1 MNTRQKQL
9 LLCGGAVG
17 HLMHL
22 YDNKDLTFKEIKMI
36 LRKASTGRLE
46 KTSEKM
52 DGQQLTFSYDVVGD
66 QLRVARSSG
75 DISKGGMDAAALA
88 AKFEGRGSVE
98 EAFTGAFKVL
108 EGAIGALPAKA
119 KSKVF
124 GPSLNRWYSTEII
137 YTKNPNVINYDTDSL
152 VFHGWPVFSVDKSGK
167 VSMTEDEGG
176 GVDVLTSYIERMQK
190 AVAASGWKVKGPS
203 IGRMKS
209 LSNGEVYTSTVAA
222 IDEAL
227 SAAGVGDSATMGE
240 YLAALLADDVV
251 GLDIDPKVER
261 MVISRCLGEDGAP
274 SVVDIKKY
282 LDKSDQAKVSEF
294 VKNSPVLLKGYVRP
308 IELAINDFAV
318 EILKGLSSTL
328 IDDTDREVQRLR
340 AETEQAIAAIE
351 GSGNEAAMSI
361 LKTQMEKLKSVE
373 NVTSPVEGIVFIY
386 KGNAYKFT
394 GSFASCGQ
402 ILGLFKYGR
411 GNIKIKKD

>member
-1 MNTRQKQL
+1 MKKQL

-22 YDNKDLTFKEIKMI
+22 YDNKDLTFREIKSI

-52 DGQQLTFSYDVVGD
+52 DGQQLTFSYDVGND

-75 DISKGGMDAAALA
+75 DIAKGGMDAAALT
-88 AKFEGRGSVE
+88 AKFTGRGSVE
-98 EAFTGAFKVL
+98 DAFTGAFKVL

-119 KSKVF
+119 KVKVF
-124 GPSLNRWYSTEII
+124 GQSLNRWYSTEII
-137 YTKNPNVINYDTDSL
+137 YTKNPNVVNYDTNSL
-152 VFHGWPVFSVDKSGK
+152 VFHGWPVFSVDKSGH

-190 AVAASGWKVKGPS
+190 AVEVSGWRVQGPS
-203 IGRMKS
+203 IGRMKK
-209 LSNGEVYTSTVAA
+209 LSNGEIYTTTEAA
-222 IDEAL
+222 IDAAL
-227 SAAGVGDSATMGE
+227 STAGVSDDATMGE
-240 YLAALLADDVV
+240 YLAALLADDVAT
-251 GLDIDPKVER
+251 LDLDSKIEG
-261 MVISRCLGEDGAP
+261 MVISRCIGEPGAP
-274 SVVDIKKY
+274 GVVEIKKY
-282 LDKSDQAKVSEF
+282 IDKSQQVKVSEF
-294 VKNSPVLLKGYVRP
+294 VKNSSALLKGYVKP
-308 IELAINDFAV
+308 IEFAINDFAV

-328 IDDTDREVQRLR
+328 IDDTDKEVQRLR
-340 AETEQAIAAIE
+340 VEAESAIAAIE
-351 GSGNEAAMSI
+351 ASGNEAAMSI
-361 LKTQMEKLKSVE
+361 LKTQMEKLKSVS
-373 NVTSPVEGIVFIY
+373 NITSPVEGIVFLY

>member
-1 MNTRQKQL
+1 MRKQL

-22 YDNKDLTFKEIKMI
+22 YDSKDLTFKEIKTI

-52 DGQQLTFSYDVVGD
+52 DGQQLTFSYDVENG

-75 DISKGGMDAAALA
+75 DISKGGMDSAALA
-88 AKFEGRGSVE
+88 TKFAGRGSVE
-98 EAFTGAFKVL
+98 DAFTGAFKVL
-108 EGAIGALPAKA
+108 EGAIGSLPEKA
-119 KSKVF
+119 KLKVF
-124 GPSLNRWYSTEII
+124 GNSLNRWYSTEII

-152 VFHGWPVFSVDKSGK
+152 VFHGWPVFSVDKSGT

-176 GVDVLTSYIERMQK
+176 GVDILTQHIERMQK
-190 AVAASGWKVKGPS
+190 AVASTGWKVRGPS

-209 LSNGEVYTSTVAA
+209 LSNGEIYTSTATL
-222 IDEAL
+222 IDGAL
-227 SAAGVGDSATMGE
+227 SAAGVGDDASMGE
-240 YLAALLADDVV
+240 YLASLMTDDVID
-251 GLDIDPKVER
+251 LELDPKVER
-261 MVISRCLGEDGAP
+261 MVVARCIGEDGAP
-274 SVVDIKKY
+274 GLVEIKKY
-282 LDKSDQAKVSEF
+282 LDKSQQAKVSEF
-294 VKNSPVLLKGYVRP
+294 VKNSPALMKGYVRP

-328 IDDTDREVQRLR
+328 IDDTDKEVQRLR
-340 AETEQAIAAIE
+340 TETEQAIAAIE

-411 GNIKIKKD
+411 GNIKVKKD

>member
-1 MNTRQKQL
+1 MKSILRE
-9 LLCGGAVG
+9 GGAVG

-108 EGAIGALPAKA
+108 EGAIGALPTKA

-227 SAAGVGDSATMGE
+227 STAGVGDSATMGE

-251 GLDIDPKVER
+251 GLDLDPKVER

-282 LDKSDQAKVSEF
+282 LDKLDQAKVSEF
-294 VKNSPVLLKGYVRP
+294 VKNSPALLKGYVRP